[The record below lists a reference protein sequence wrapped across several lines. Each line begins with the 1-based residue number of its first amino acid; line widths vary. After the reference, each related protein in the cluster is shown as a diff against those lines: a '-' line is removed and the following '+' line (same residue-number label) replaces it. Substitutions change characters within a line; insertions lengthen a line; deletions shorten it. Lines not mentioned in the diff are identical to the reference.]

1 VSGRP
6 AVLVVGGAGYIG
18 SHACKALA
26 RAGYL
31 PVTYDNLSLGH
42 AHAVKWGPLE
52 KGDIADGARLAEVL
66 ARYRPVGAMHF
77 AAFAAVGES
86 VAEPARYY
94 RNNVVGT
101 LILLDALRDAG
112 VARFIFSS
120 TCAVYGTPARVP
132 IPEDT
137 PREPVN
143 PYGRTK
149 LVIEHALEDYGR
161 AYGLGW
167 TALRYFNAAGADPE
181 GEIGEEHEPET
192 HLIPRAFM
200 AVREDIE
207 RLDVFGDDYPTPDGT
222 CVRDY
227 IHVSDLAD
235 AHVAALRRLEAGS
248 APTAFNLGTGRGYS
262 VREVLDAVGRIAGR
276 KVPTQ
281 LAPRRAGDPAELVA
295 NPARARAELGFA
307 PKRSDLDTIVSTA
320 WRRFA
325 GLNRRGGA
333 GG

>member
-1 VSGRP
+1 MKP
-6 AVLVVGGAGYIG
+6 AILVVGGAGYIG

-26 RAGYL
+26 RAGFL

-52 KGDIADGARLAEVL
+52 VGDIGDAGRLADVL
-66 ARYRPVGAMHF
+66 VRHRPAGAMHF

-94 RNNVVGT
+94 RNNVSGT
-101 LILLDALRDAG
+101 LVLLDALRAAG
-112 VARFIFSS
+112 IDRFVFSS

-132 IPEDT
+132 IAEDT
-137 PREPVN
+137 PRAPVN

-149 LVIEHALEDYGR
+149 LMIEHALEDYGR
-161 AYGLGW
+161 AYGFGW

-181 GEIGEEHEPET
+181 GEIGEEHDPET

-200 AVREDIE
+200 AARGDIE
-207 RLDVFGDDYPTPDGT
+207 RLDVFGDDYPTADGT

-227 IHVSDLAD
+227 VHVSDLAD
-235 AHVAALRRLEAGS
+235 AHVAALRRLEAGGTS
-248 APTAFNLGTGRGYS
+248 SAFNLGTGRGHS
-262 VREVLDAVGRIAGR
+262 VREVLGTVGRFAGHP
-276 KVPTQ
+276 VPVR
-281 LAPRRAGDPAELVA
+281 LAPRRPGDPAELVA
-295 NPARARAELGFA
+295 DPARARAELGFA
-307 PKRSDLDTIVSTA
+307 PRLSDLDSIVATA

-325 GLNRRGGA
+325 ARNLSPGA
-333 GG
+333 